1 MLRSLQPLLTR
12 ALIKKRDANG
22 SRSTIDGPLTWKSF
36 QQLLYV
42 QNQHAHLEEQ
52 TSGPQPI
59 PYILAGLDREWM
71 MLAPYSS
78 RFWDKLCLEPY
89 SKRKDV
95 GYVCVVPDNEFV
107 CSTTKAYFREL
118 STHYELCLLGL
129 HRPLT
134 KVFSDQGIVSIS
146 STPGGSSSLSTIDPW
161 FTEQE
166 TRHPLGGRL
175 KLYAQTLKDK
185 LGGNGFVVFGNDLI
199 DCLVFFFFQRM
210 CSQRTSSRPHC
221 PMT

>member
-1 MLRSLQPLLTR
+1 MRLLERRSLAPLDSDQQLITMLRSLQPLLVK
-12 ALIKKRDANG
+12 ALKMPEVNG
-22 SRSTIDGPLTWKSF
+22 SRSTINGPLTWNSF

-59 PYILAGLDREWM
+59 PYILAGLDREWI

-95 GYVCVVPDNEFV
+95 GYVCVIPDNEFV
-107 CSTTKAYFREL
+107 CSTTKTYFREL
-118 STHYELCLLGL
+118 STHYELCWLGL

-134 KVFSDQGIVSIS
+134 KVFPRSRNSVGFLS
-146 STPGGSSSLSTIDPW
+146 SWRLLVPSNRRSLVH
-161 FTEQE
+161 
-166 TRHPLGGRL
+166 R
-175 KLYAQTLKDK
+175 A
-185 LGGNGFVVFGNDLI
+185 
-199 DCLVFFFFQRM
+199 
-210 CSQRTSSRPHC
+210 
-221 PMT
+221 